1 MSDQDPD
8 GDERL
13 AVIERRISAMQGRQ
27 NQDEKKKDDRGLP
40 VGIGAIMGRV
50 ATELVAGVIV
60 GAFIGWMLD
69 NWLGTSP
76 LFLVLLFFLGAMA
89 GMLNVWRMFS
99 GRGLAVGYFDEH
111 RDSSEKEGRT
121 DLKMASQG
129 MHSPVEQFE
138 IKPLIELSAGG
149 FDISFTNSS
158 LFMLLAILVS
168 GIFLV
173 TAMRRGELVPGRMQ
187 GAAEMMYEFVA
198 DMVRS
203 NVGSEG
209 RAYFPFIFTLFVFLL
224 FGNMLGLI
232 PYSYTFTSQIVVTFF
247 MAAFVFVGVT
257 LIALFK
263 HGLHFFSFFVPAG
276 APKVLIPFLIV
287 IEVISYFV
295 RPVSLSVRLFA
306 NMLAGHTMLK
316 VFAGLAVMIS
326 GAGGLAM
333 AGSLLPFLALIGLT
347 GLEVLVAALQ
357 AYVFT
362 ILTCMYL
369 NDALHL
375 H

>member
-1 MSDQDPD
+1 MS
-8 GDERL
+8 
-13 AVIERRISAMQGRQ
+13 
-27 NQDEKKKDDRGLP
+27 N
-40 VGIGAIMGRV
+40 
-50 ATELVAGVIV
+50 
-60 GAFIGWMLD
+60 
-69 NWLGTSP
+69 
-76 LFLVLLFFLGAMA
+76 
-89 GMLNVWRMFS
+89 S
-99 GRGLAVGYFDEH
+99 G
-111 RDSSEKEGRT
+111 
-121 DLKMASQG
+121 G

-138 IKPLIELSAGG
+138 IKPLAELSLGG
-149 FDISFTNSS
+149 YDISFTNSS
-158 LFMLLAILVS
+158 LFMLLAVGTS
-168 GIFLV
+168 AAFLLF
-173 TAMRRGELVPGRMQ
+173 AMRRADMVPGRVQ
-187 GAAEMMYEFVA
+187 GMAEMMYEFVA
-198 DMVRS
+198 EMVRS
-203 NVGSEG
+203 NVGRDG
-209 RAYFPFIFTLFVFLL
+209 RPYFPFIFTLFVFLL

-232 PYSYTFTSQIVVTFF
+232 PYSYTFTSQIIVTFA
-247 MAAFVFVGVT
+247 MAFFVFIGVT
-257 LIALFK
+257 VIALLK
-263 HGLHFFSFFVPAG
+263 HGVHFFSFFVPAG
-276 APKVLIPFLIV
+276 APKVLIPFLII

-369 NDALHL
+369 NDALNL

>member
-1 MSDQDPD
+1 
-8 GDERL
+8 
-13 AVIERRISAMQGRQ
+13 
-27 NQDEKKKDDRGLP
+27 
-40 VGIGAIMGRV
+40 
-50 ATELVAGVIV
+50 
-60 GAFIGWMLD
+60 
-69 NWLGTSP
+69 
-76 LFLVLLFFLGAMA
+76 
-89 GMLNVWRMFS
+89 
-99 GRGLAVGYFDEH
+99 
-111 RDSSEKEGRT
+111 
-121 DLKMASQG
+121 MASQS

-138 IKPLIELSAGG
+138 IKTLIELTVGG
-149 FDISFTNSS
+149 YDISFTNSS
-158 LFMLLAILVS
+158 LFMLLAIVVS
-168 GIFLV
+168 GVFLLMS
-173 TAMRRGELVPGRMQ
+173 MRPGDLVPGRMQ

-232 PYSYTFTSQIVVTFF
+232 PYSYTFTSQIIVTFF
-247 MAAFVFVGVT
+247 MASFVFFGVT

-326 GAGGLAM
+326 SAGGFAM

-369 NDALHL
+369 NDALYL

>member
-1 MSDQDPD
+1 
-8 GDERL
+8 
-13 AVIERRISAMQGRQ
+13 
-27 NQDEKKKDDRGLP
+27 
-40 VGIGAIMGRV
+40 
-50 ATELVAGVIV
+50 
-60 GAFIGWMLD
+60 
-69 NWLGTSP
+69 
-76 LFLVLLFFLGAMA
+76 
-89 GMLNVWRMFS
+89 
-99 GRGLAVGYFDEH
+99 
-111 RDSSEKEGRT
+111 
-121 DLKMASQG
+121 
-129 MHSPVEQFE
+129 
-138 IKPLIELSAGG
+138 
-149 FDISFTNSS
+149 
-158 LFMLLAILVS
+158 
-168 GIFLV
+168 
-173 TAMRRGELVPGRMQ
+173 
-187 GAAEMMYEFVA
+187 MMYEFVA

-203 NVGSEG
+203 NVGNDG
-209 RAYFPFIFTLFVFLL
+209 RAYFPFVFTLFVFLL

-232 PYSYTFTSQIVVTFF
+232 PYSYTFTSQIIVTFA
-247 MAAFVFVGVT
+247 MAGFIFIAVT
-257 LIALFK
+257 LIGLFK
-263 HGLHFFSFFVPAG
+263 HGLHFFSFFVPQG

-326 GAGGLAM
+326 GAGGIAM
-333 AGSLLPFLALIGLT
+333 TGSLLPFLALIGLT

>member
-1 MSDQDPD
+1 MS
-8 GDERL
+8 
-13 AVIERRISAMQGRQ
+13 
-27 NQDEKKKDDRGLP
+27 N
-40 VGIGAIMGRV
+40 
-50 ATELVAGVIV
+50 
-60 GAFIGWMLD
+60 
-69 NWLGTSP
+69 
-76 LFLVLLFFLGAMA
+76 
-89 GMLNVWRMFS
+89 
-99 GRGLAVGYFDEH
+99 
-111 RDSSEKEGRT
+111 SE
-121 DLKMASQG
+121 G

-138 IKPLIELSAGG
+138 IKALVDLSLGG
-149 FDISFTNSS
+149 YDVSFTNSS
-158 LFMLLAILVS
+158 LFMLLAIGAS
-168 GIFLV
+168 AIFLIS
-173 TAMRRGELVPGRMQ
+173 AMRRADMVPGRMQ
-187 GAAEMMYEFVA
+187 GIAEMMYEFVA
-198 DMVRS
+198 EMVRS

-209 RAYFPFIFTLFVFLL
+209 RPYFPFIFTLFVFLL

-232 PYSYTFTSQIVVTFF
+232 PYSYTFTSQIIVTFA

-257 LIALFK
+257 IIALFK

-333 AGSLLPFLALIGLT
+333 AGSLLPFVALIGLT